1 MNNITTRPEPIT
13 FIKAPQTPEEMLD
26 YLNLSH
32 SLKTYKNQLDQAVK
46 ENLSH
51 EEFFKRLLS
60 SEVSAK
66 FERQVAARLAQ
77 ARFPFIKTIEE
88 FDFNHPT
95 SIPRTKIMAAMNLEF
110 ISSHEGFVFIASHG
124 LGKTHLAI
132 ALGYKAALAGV
143 RTYFTK
149 AIDMVNHLTASQADH
164 TIQKA
169 MKLYTKP
176 TLLIIDEL
184 GRLSIDQKQGEH
196 IFNVLDARY
205 ERASTVITTNRAFRD
220 WGKVFQDEVCAKGI
234 IDRLIHH
241 SEVIKMEGVSY
252 RIKERKTKTLIEE
265 PEM

>member
-1 MNNITTRPEPIT
+1 MNNSLPQSES
-13 FIKAPQTPEEMLD
+13 FAFVKAPQSLEEMMG
-26 YLNLSH
+26 YLNLH
-32 SLKTYKNQLDQAVK
+32 QSLQTYKYQLDQAAK

-51 EEFFKRLLS
+51 EEFFKRILS
-60 SEVSAK
+60 VETSAK
-66 FERQVAARLAQ
+66 FERQVASRIAQ
-77 ARFPFIKTIEE
+77 ARFPFIKTIED

-95 SIPRTKIMAAMNLEF
+95 SIPRMKIMAAMDLEF
-110 ISSHEGFVFIASHG
+110 IHHQEGFVFIASHG

-143 RTYFTK
+143 KTYFTK
-149 AIDMVNHLTASQADH
+149 AIDMVNHLTAAQSDH
-164 TIQKA
+164 TIHKA

-176 TLLIIDEL
+176 ALLIIDEL

-220 WGKVFQDEVCAKGI
+220 WGKVFHDEVCAKGI

-241 SEVIKMEGVSY
+241 SEVIKIEGVSY
-252 RIKERKTKTLIEE
+252 RIKERKTKSLIEDQTK
-265 PEM
+265 

>member
-1 MNNITTRPEPIT
+1 
-13 FIKAPQTPEEMLD
+13 MLE
-26 YLNLSH
+26 YLNLPQ
-32 SLKTYKNQLDQAVK
+32 SLRTYKTQLDQAAQ

-51 EEFFKRLLS
+51 QEFLLRLLS
-60 SEVSAK
+60 QETSAK
-66 FERQVAARLAQ
+66 FERQVASRLAQ
-77 ARFPFIKTIEE
+77 AHFPFIKTIEE
-88 FDFNHPT
+88 FDFNHPS

-110 ISSHEGFVFIASHG
+110 LKNNEGFVFVASHG

-143 RTYFTK
+143 KTYFTK
-149 AIDMVNHLTASQADH
+149 AVDMVNHLCAAQADH
-164 TIQKA
+164 SIHKV

-176 TLLIIDEL
+176 TLLIVDEL

-205 ERASTVITTNRAFRD
+205 ERSSTIITTNRAFRD

-241 SEVIKMEGVSY
+241 SDVIKIEGVSY
-252 RIKERKTKTLIEE
+252 RIKERKTKTLADD
-265 PEM
+265 PEK

>member
-1 MNNITTRPEPIT
+1 MSPHSESPS
-13 FIKAPQTPEEMLD
+13 FAKAPQTLEEMLN
-26 YLNLSH
+26 YLNLSQ
-32 SLKTYKNQLDQAVK
+32 SLKTYKTQLDQAAK

-51 EEFFKRLLS
+51 LEFFQRLLS
-60 SEVSAK
+60 SETSAK

-77 ARFPFIKTIEE
+77 AHFPFIKTIDE

-95 SIPRTKIMAAMNLEF
+95 SIPRTKIMAAMDLEF
-110 ISSHEGFVFIASHG
+110 LKNNEGFVFVASHG

-143 RTYFTK
+143 KTYFTK
-149 AIDMVNHLTASQADH
+149 AVDMVNHLCAAQADH
-164 TIQKA
+164 SIHKA

-176 TLLIIDEL
+176 TLLIVDEL

-205 ERASTVITTNRAFRD
+205 ERSSTIITTNRAFRD
-220 WGKVFQDEVCAKGI
+220 WGKVFQDDVCAKGI

-241 SEVIKMEGVSY
+241 SDVIKIEGVSY
-252 RIKERKTKTLIEE
+252 RIKERKTRTLADDQEK
-265 PEM
+265 